1 MCIIVCFFWL
11 VACCFVGKVFWFSK
25 EVSAVFGIRRLK
37 SGLRTA
43 KPSLSPYVQN
53 IYGIEVKY
61 IFLEVVHQ
69 GLSWEFFSDFS
80 FFRYCTAPV
89 ENYWHW
95 LLSVIVRENRAVSK
109 DRGRPFTFIFS
120 LHKSYPKR
128 LTTMID
134 ICRGRGSFSSRYHHI
149 MILGSQ
155 AVENGRNFGQL

>member
-1 MCIIVCFFWL
+1 MCIIVCFIWL
-11 VACCFVGKVFWFSK
+11 VTCCFVEKVFWFSK

-37 SGLRTA
+37 SGLRAA

-53 IYGIEVKY
+53 IYRIEVKY

-95 LLSVIVRENRAVSK
+95 LLSKIQRQILA
-109 DRGRPFTFIFS
+109 GRPYSRTRPAISHELTERCKKMIFQ
-120 LHKSYPKR
+120 L
-128 LTTMID
+128 
-134 ICRGRGSFSSRYHHI
+134 
-149 MILGSQ
+149 ILLF
-155 AVENGRNFGQL
+155 RK